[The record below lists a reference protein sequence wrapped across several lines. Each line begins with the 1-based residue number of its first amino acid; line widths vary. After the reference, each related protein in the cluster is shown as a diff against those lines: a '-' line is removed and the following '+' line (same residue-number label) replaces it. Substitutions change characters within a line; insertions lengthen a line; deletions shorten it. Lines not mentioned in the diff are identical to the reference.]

1 MKNLMKNKRV
11 VITGGLGFIGSHLAE
26 RLMEDNEVTIID
38 DQSTGKMENI
48 RHIDNE
54 NLHLIL
60 GSINDLNLGKIF
72 EDKDHVFHQAAIS
85 SVPASISEPKLSC
98 EVNIDG
104 TLNML
109 VAARDC
115 GVRKVVYASSSAVYG
130 GTSKLPLLEDFKVNP
145 SSPYAVTKVV
155 GELYCQVFNDLYGL
169 PTISLR
175 YFNVFGPKQ
184 DPNSQYAAVIPKF
197 TVSMLKNESPAIYGD
212 GMQSRDFIFVT
223 HVVDANILASLSNR
237 TGIFNIASGKARTI
251 NQLFKD
257 IKEISGT
264 DIEPIYKDPRS
275 GDIKHSLA
283 DISKAKSFGFSPKI
297 SFKEELT
304 ETINWFMM
312 KEKNKL

>member
-60 GSINDLNLGKIF
+60 GSINDLNLRKIF
-72 EDKDHVFHQAAIS
+72 EDKDYVFHQAANS